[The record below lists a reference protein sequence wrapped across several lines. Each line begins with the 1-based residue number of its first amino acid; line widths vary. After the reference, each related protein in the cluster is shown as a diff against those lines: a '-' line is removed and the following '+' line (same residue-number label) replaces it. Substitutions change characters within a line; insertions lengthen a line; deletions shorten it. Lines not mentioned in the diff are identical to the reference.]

1 MLPIES
7 LLPLRTVEITLQFTE
22 PTKIRAYHQPAL
34 TAWLRH
40 FLPNDIDTYEH
51 FICLDAPESGCTEFK
66 EGDYYRFSLTVL
78 AGGEGL
84 LQMLLNRM
92 QDMPL
97 TVRIKNKKVPFRD
110 NLKWISAHDLFTQN
124 TVQKVSDLTPY
135 SFAKLRQDAK
145 AWQAMSEVTL
155 RWLSPVRLLLPKVQR
170 ESRKDG
176 QRFCHFND
184 ELSFELLND
193 RLHDSLANL
202 LRHRLDSVPPRQSDS
217 SLRLLEADSFWLDF
231 DYKDEKGRVKPMG
244 GLLGTV
250 KLDTKNMPIEQWCQ
264 WILGQYVGIGQRR
277 VFGWGRYHLEMD
289 NGQAAILRTIKANSL
304 LDACDS
310 EQLFKA
316 YLHVSQDDNETDTTQ
331 IEKTLEVLRGK
342 LLEGSY
348 EVPPLQPKR
357 IFNQEQ
363 GTLRILSVP
372 PFLDRVLQRAVAQVL
387 TPVLDSVMYHGSF
400 GFRHGHSRHQAAE
413 MVRQAHEAG
422 YDWIFESDVEAFFD
436 SIQWTKLQSRL
447 LAILNDE
454 PIVARVMAWM
464 QAPVQRLGQLEYRSA
479 GLPQGSPLSP
489 VLANLMLDDFDHDL
503 ERLGLKLVRFADDF
517 LVLCRSREQAE
528 QVESVVRESLA
539 EAGLTMNQDK
549 THVRSFEQG
558 FRFLGF
564 LFINGLV
571 LDAGKEKPPQLAP
584 QDPAETLDTP
594 PPQAKVY
601 MTKQERQQLGEMDN
615 LGTMVFV
622 TGQAAVVSSEQGRLQ
637 VTRAVEASQDKMPV
651 VELSLAWKQV
661 QAVILVGGQHHITT
675 PALREAMAHD
685 VPIHFADMGGEY
697 QGSTVSTASGQ
708 ENSELWLLQLGFFG
722 DAVNCLQAANGLMKS
737 RLLHQR
743 EVLRRRNLKG
753 RFDEQLETLKRLANQ
768 ASVCSSLDSLR
779 GLEESGAKIYFQ
791 ALQQVVPAE
800 FEFKGRNRRLPQ
812 DPFNALLS
820 LGYTILFAHIETI
833 VRVNGLLPWVGVYH
847 QPRGNHP
854 VLVSDLIEP
863 FRHLVERV
871 ALNMLDKKLLT
882 VDDFVMLDSAG
893 LRLKDEARVRYLMAL
908 SERFDTPFR
917 GQQWDE
923 SATLHEHVQYL
934 VGNFVAWINGESQ
947 LYMWRMH

>member
-7 LLPLRTVEITLQFTE
+7 LLPLRIVEITLQFTE

-51 FICLDAPESGCTEFK
+51 FICLDAPESGCIQFK

-84 LQMLLNRM
+84 LQMLLNRL

-97 TVRIKNKKVPFRD
+97 TVRVKNKKVPFRD
-110 NLKWISAHDLFTQN
+110 NLKWMSAHDLFTQN

-135 SFAKLRQDAK
+135 TFAKLKQDVK
-145 AWQAMSEVTL
+145 AWQAIPEVTL
-155 RWLSPVRLLLPKVQR
+155 RWLSPVRLLLPKSQR
-170 ESRKDG
+170 DSRKDG
-176 QRFCHFND
+176 PRFCHFSD

-193 RLHDSLANL
+193 RLHDTLANL
-202 LRHRLDSVPPRQSDS
+202 LRYRVDNVPPRQSDS
-217 SLRLLEADSFWLDF
+217 SLRLLEADNFWLDF
-231 DYKDEKGRVKPMG
+231 DYKDEKGRIKPMG

-250 KLDTKNMPIEQWCQ
+250 KLDTKNMPFEQWCQ

-289 NGQAAILRTIKANSL
+289 NGAAAILRTIKASSL

-310 EQLFKA
+310 EQVFKA
-316 YLHVSQDDNETDTTQ
+316 YLHVSQNDDADSGQ
-331 IEKTLEVLRGK
+331 IEKELAVLRGK

-348 EVPPLQPKR
+348 EIPPLQTKR
-357 IFNQEQ
+357 IFNQEL
-363 GTLRILSVP
+363 GTLRVLSVP

-400 GFRHGHSRHQAAE
+400 GFRYGHSRHQAAE
-413 MVRQAHEAG
+413 AVRQAHEAG
-422 YDWIFESDVEAFFD
+422 YDWVFESDVEAFFD
-436 SIQWTKLQSRL
+436 SIQWIKLQSRL

-489 VLANLMLDDFDHDL
+489 VLANFMLDDFDHDL

-517 LVLCRSREQAE
+517 LVLCRTREEAE
-528 QVESVVRESLA
+528 QVELIVRESLA
-539 EAGLTMNQDK
+539 EVGLSINEDK

-571 LDAGKEKPPQLAP
+571 LDAGKEKPPQLTP
-584 QDPAETLDTP
+584 QIPAETI
-594 PPQAKVY
+594 PQTKVY
-601 MTKQERQQLGEMDN
+601 LTKAQRQAGELDSR
-615 LGTMVFV
+615 GTMVFV
-622 TGQAAVVSSEQGRLQ
+622 TGQAAVVSSENGRLQ
-637 VTRAVEASQDKMPV
+637 VTRVIEDKMPV
-651 VELSLAWKQV
+651 EELSLAWKQV
-661 QAVILVGGQHHITT
+661 QAVVLVGGQHHITT

-697 QGSTVSTASGQ
+697 QGSTVSTVSGRASHD
-708 ENSELWLLQLGFFG
+708 LWLLQLSFFA

-743 EVLRRRNLKG
+743 EVLRRRNIKG
-753 RFDEQLETLKRLANQ
+753 RFDEQLEALKRLANQ

-779 GLEESGAKIYFQ
+779 GLEGSGARVYFQ

-800 FEFKGRNRRLPQ
+800 FEFKGRNRRPPQ

-833 VRVNGLLPWVGVYH
+833 VRVNGLLPWIGVYH

-854 VLVSDLIEP
+854 ILVSDLIEP

-871 ALNMLDKKLLT
+871 ALNMLDKRILT
-882 VDDFVMLDSAG
+882 VDDFVMTESQG
-893 LRLKDEARVRYLMAL
+893 CRLTDEARRRYLMAL

-917 GQQWDE
+917 GQQWEE
-923 SATLHEHVQYL
+923 SAKLHEHVQYL